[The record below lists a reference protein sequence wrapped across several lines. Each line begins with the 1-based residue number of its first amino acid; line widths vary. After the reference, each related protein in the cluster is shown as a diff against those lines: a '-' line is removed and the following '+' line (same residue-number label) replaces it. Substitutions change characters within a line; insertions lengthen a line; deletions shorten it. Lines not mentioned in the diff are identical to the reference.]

1 MLKDNP
7 KVKTSFCYIHFGKQH
22 KDLTADELREFRR
35 LMKAKKRAESED
47 QREYDRAYSKS
58 WAEKNQ
64 EKVKEYH
71 KQYYARQKFK
81 NIVKNQ

>member
-22 KDLTADELREFRR
+22 KELTADELREFRR
-35 LMKAKKRAESED
+35 LMKAKKRAESEE

-58 WAEKNQ
+58 WAEKNP
-64 EKVKEYH
+64 EKVKAYH
-71 KQYYARQKFK
+71 KQYYAKQKFK
-81 NIVKNQ
+81 NIIKK

>member
-7 KVKTSFCYIHFGKQH
+7 KVKTSFCYINFGKQH

-35 LMKAKKRAESED
+35 LMKAKKRAESEE

-71 KQYYARQKFK
+71 RQYYARQKFK
-81 NIVKNQ
+81 NIVKN